1 MRSLSSRERIMATIA
16 HREPDYTPL
25 CFMIFTALRGMC
37 KGPYKF
43 VLKQLELGVDV
54 VVDLGEY
61 WRYSQIGWVE
71 RECRNRGMGMS

>member
-1 MRSLSSRERIMATIA
+1 MLHDIHGTQR
-16 HREPDYTPL
+16 
-25 CFMIFTALRGMC
+25 MC
-37 KGPYKF
+37 KGSYKF

-54 VVDLGEY
+54 VVDLSEY